1 MTTVIIDTDFLSP
14 VLKIGQSD
22 LIRAFYTTAD
32 IRIPIAVYCELARAD
47 LLPALLAIKWLEVD
61 PVELL
66 SNEPLLDNSTF
77 RDLGAGEQA
86 CLTLART
93 AADNVVLMSDNQARA
108 LARSLSITVVNLPA
122 FLLACKVAGL
132 IDRAGMAQIIQDLKD
147 KDYYEFKTEI
157 RVALLS

>member
-1 MTTVIIDTDFLSP
+1 
-14 VLKIGQSD
+14 
-22 LIRAFYTTAD
+22 
-32 IRIPIAVYCELARAD
+32 
-47 LLPALLAIKWLEVD
+47 
-61 PVELL
+61 
-66 SNEPLLDNSTF
+66 
-77 RDLGAGEQA
+77 
-86 CLTLART
+86 
-93 AADNVVLMSDNQARA
+93 LMSDNQARA